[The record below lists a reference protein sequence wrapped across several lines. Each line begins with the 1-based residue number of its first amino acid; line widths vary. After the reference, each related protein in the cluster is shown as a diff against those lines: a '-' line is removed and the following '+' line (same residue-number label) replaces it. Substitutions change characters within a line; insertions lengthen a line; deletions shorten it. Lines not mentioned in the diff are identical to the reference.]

1 MSGRLTS
8 YSCKSQGSPDP
19 EDGIVTEMTNDTR
32 ATDRVAPVR
41 ERLIDSAAELFYA
54 EGIRAISADRIIA
67 AVGTTK
73 ATFYRHF
80 PTKDDLVLAY
90 LERRAEGER
99 AAATAAAADDDPLR
113 ALHGLARMLAQTS
126 CSPGFRGCPFINAGA
141 EYADAASPVRR
152 LVGEQREWWRTY
164 FRSLAE
170 RLGTP
175 SGARAD
181 SVADQI
187 LMLRDGAMIAGYLGD
202 ATKVEGQLAS
212 AMKAVAT
219 AT

>member
-1 MSGRLTS
+1 M
-8 YSCKSQGSPDP
+8 

-32 ATDRVAPVR
+32 ASDRAVPVR
-41 ERLIDSAAELFYA
+41 ERLIDSAGELFYA

-99 AAATAAAADDDPLR
+99 AAATAAAEDDDPQQ
-113 ALHGLARMLAQTS
+113 ALQGLARMLAQTS

-141 EYADAASPVRR
+141 EYADAASPVRS
-152 LVGEQREWWRTY
+152 LVGEQREWWRT
-164 FRSLAE
+164 FFHSLAE

-175 SGARAD
+175 SGEPAD

-202 ATKVEGQLAS
+202 AAKVESRLAD
-212 AMKAVAT
+212 AMKAVVA
-219 AT
+219 AS